1 MYNSFGYMIFI
12 DLIVKRHLSKVSE
25 EMIDIWIADHKLIP
39 EYAREA
45 KREAIAFFRA
55 EELLV
60 E

>member
-1 MYNSFGYMIFI
+1 M

-39 EYAREA
+39 EYARKA

>member
-1 MYNSFGYMIFI
+1 M

-25 EMIDIWIADHKLIP
+25 EMIDFWIADHKLIP
-39 EYAREA
+39 EYARS
-45 KREAIAFFRA
+45 EAIAFFRA